1 MSGRLDGEFAV
12 HKKDV
17 SVIVQATLCSPRVA
31 SRRVGISTRAR
42 VVRAS
47 ACADNTFG
55 RVLALERERRAST
68 LVSCD
73 TLRGE

>member
-1 MSGRLDGEFAV
+1 MSGCSNGEFV
-12 HKKDV
+12 VRKKVTSVRTDDDDV
-17 SVIVQATLCSPRVA
+17 LA

-47 ACADNTFG
+47 ARADDAFG
-55 RVLALERERRAST
+55 RALALERERRAST

-73 TLRGE
+73 TLRDE